1 MAVQA
6 TLQLGIRNFSQNLKQ
21 ARNEV
26 RKETSAMKS
35 DASGVGASLT
45 RGLSGA
51 AAAVGA
57 TASVAGVL
65 AGIKGSL
72 QFADDIADLSEKL
85 NESAETLQRVDF
97 VAQQTASVGID
108 QVTKAMLKL
117 ERNLGDIENTRVADA
132 LGRIGISAGD
142 LVGLPLDEKLIA
154 LSEGFQEA
162 RRTGVGLAD
171 LQDLLGRSGQ
181 ELIPLLNQS
190 GDALREMFEGAPA
203 MADEMITKMAIMND
217 QFDAVTARAKMFGME
232 TVGALGGIAQFLGD
246 VFETG
251 SIDEAFLREGER
263 QVEAAKRI
271 RDKSEAKSSSAEAV
285 EASREQV
292 EVMREQ
298 ETAAK
303 AVADALDR
311 VNKIKEKM
319 AEDELK
325 LLPPEAQVDA
335 LKEKL
340 DGIFSGSVD
349 NLLGNFDRSTEGL
362 EALVTAREGMEN
374 LPAEG
379 ENSVL
384 EAVEWLQEA
393 RALEAEIAALQASQ
407 AKAEADRAK
416 AEQDRLTKLRE
427 QAEKGEFRLMDPA
440 EQAAELRKQLSE
452 SLGIEIDGAA
462 DIEDGLK
469 KLRDRADRAR
479 EQGDTE
485 GEAVLRERIIAAQ
498 EDAQGLA
505 ALAEQLGDGAAP
517 AGGGEVGALG
527 QLFNQVF
534 GRSKEEILIDEQR
547 RANES
552 AERRNRTLDK
562 ILEKMD
568 DPPEPNRFG
577 FDE

>member
-1 MAVQA
+1 
-6 TLQLGIRNFSQNLKQ
+6 
-21 ARNEV
+21 
-26 RKETSAMKS
+26 MKS
-35 DASGVGASLT
+35 DAAGVGASLT

-190 GDALREMFEGAPA
+190 GDALREMFDGAPA

-232 TVGALGGIAQFLGD
+232 TVGALGGISQFLGD

-271 RDKSEAKSSSAEAV
+271 RDKSEAKSSSAAAV

-340 DGIFSGSVD
+340 DGIFSGSLD
-349 NLLGNFDRSTEGL
+349 NMLGNFDRSTEGL

-374 LPAEG
+374 HLPAEG
-379 ENSVL
+379 ESSVL

-416 AEQDRLTKLRE
+416 AEQDRLTRLRE
-427 QAEKGEFRLMDPA
+427 KAEEGEFRLMDPA

-469 KLRDRADRAR
+469 KLRDRADRSR

-485 GEAVLRERIIAAQ
+485 GEAVLLERINAAQ
-498 EDAQGLA
+498 EDAQGFA

-568 DPPEPNRFG
+568 DPPEPDRFG
-577 FDE
+577 FEE